1 MNKLSTLLII
11 VPVVLNAMIMRVGE
25 EEAYPTLQAAIFSAF
40 EGDTILLTKGIY
52 TTPLKVTFSLT
63 IMGEQR
69 DSTIVRTGQ
78 TAVIINSDVKL
89 NVENLTLETEALD
102 LPIVWQSAGTLRLKN
117 CLLRGS
123 NVDAIYV
130 SGGSLTL
137 DNCTVT
143 QNHKSGI
150 IARNA
155 NLNIIGSDI
164 SHNGINGI
172 VALKCQLML
181 NNVQVTDNGISGVVV
196 DSCENFLIK
205 NSVFER
211 DSATAI
217 SFRNSSGRIE
227 DITAKANGT
236 GIRVT
241 SGSLE
246 IDHAKL
252 TDNIK
257 YGLWVLNHGVA
268 VVRTT
273 EFTNNKYGI
282 RSDNGKFELDT
293 CKIVNN
299 SHYGIY
305 LAGGECS
312 VSYSIIAYNG
322 AHGIYAEG
330 GEGELTY
337 NLIYR
342 NNKHGIKIKGV
353 STYLIKNNT
362 IAYNNGHGI
371 LAYEGAA
378 PQIIN
383 NIVAFNNWGI
393 VTQVKDAAPGNPTLS
408 HNNVYKN
415 GQVDWSANLQHPTD
429 ISVDPQFVNPEE
441 DNFYLKATSP
451 CLNAGEG
458 GTPIGALGKKEE

>member
-246 IDHAKL
+246 IDHAQL

>member
-1 MNKLSTLLII
+1 
-11 VPVVLNAMIMRVGE
+11 
-25 EEAYPTLQAAIFSAF
+25 
-40 EGDTILLTKGIY
+40 
-52 TTPLKVTFSLT
+52 
-63 IMGEQR
+63 MGEQR
-69 DSTIVRTGQ
+69 DSTIVRTEQ
-78 TAVIINSDVKL
+78 TAVILSSDIKL
-89 NVENLTLETEALD
+89 NVENLTLETEAPD
-102 LPIVWQSAGTLRLKN
+102 LPIVWQSAGTLTLKN

-123 NVDAIYV
+123 NVDAIYT

-181 NNVQVTDNGISGVVV
+181 NNVQVTDHGISGVVV
-196 DSCENFLIK
+196 DSCENILIK

-217 SFRNSSGRIE
+217 SFQNSSGKIE

-236 GIRVT
+236 GIRVA

-246 IDHAKL
+246 INRAKL

-268 VVRTT
+268 AAKAT
-273 EFTNNKYGI
+273 EFVNNKYGV
-282 RSDNGKFELDT
+282 RSDSGKFELDT
-293 CKIVNN
+293 CKVVSN
-299 SHYGIY
+299 SRYGIY

-312 VSYSIIAYNG
+312 VSHSTIAYNG

-362 IAYNNGHGI
+362 ITYNNGHGI

-415 GQVDWSANLQHPTD
+415 GKVDWSANLQHPTD

>member
-1 MNKLSTLLII
+1 MKKLSTLLII
-11 VPVVLNAMIMRVGE
+11 VPVVLNAMIMRVGK
-25 EEAYPTLQAAIFSAF
+25 EEAYPTLRAAIFSAF
-40 EGDTILLTKGIY
+40 EGDTILLTKGVY
-52 TTPLKVTFSLT
+52 TTPLKLTFGIT
-63 IMGEQR
+63 IMGAQR
-69 DSTIVRTGQ
+69 DSTIVRAEQ
-78 TAVIINSDVKL
+78 TAVIVSSDIKL
-89 NVENLTLETEALD
+89 NVENLTLETEAPD
-102 LPIVWQSAGTLRLKN
+102 LPIVWQSAGKLTLKN

-123 NVDAIYV
+123 NVDAIYA

-137 DNCTVT
+137 DNCTIT
-143 QNHKSGI
+143 QNHKSGV

-155 NLNIIGSDI
+155 NLNIIGSNI
-164 SHNGINGI
+164 THNGINGI
-172 VALKCQLML
+172 VALKCQLTL

-196 DSCENFLIK
+196 DSCENILIK

-217 SFRNSSGRIE
+217 SFQNSSGRIE
-227 DITAKANGT
+227 TITAKANGI

-246 IDHAKL
+246 IDHAQL

-268 VVRTT
+268 TVKAT
-273 EFTNNKYGI
+273 EFLNNKYGI
-282 RSDNGKFELDT
+282 RSDSGKFELDT
-293 CKIVNN
+293 CKIVSN

-305 LAGGECS
+305 VAGGECS
-312 VSYSIIAYNG
+312 VSHSTIAYNG

-342 NNKHGIKIKGV
+342 NNKHGIKLKGV

-362 IAYNNGHGI
+362 ITYNNGHGI

-429 ISVDPQFVNPEE
+429 ISVDPQFVNPEQN
-441 DNFYLKATSP
+441 DFHLKATSP

-458 GTPIGALGKKEE
+458 GTPIGALGEKEE

>member
-1 MNKLSTLLII
+1 MKKLSTLLII

-25 EEAYPTLQAAIFSAF
+25 EEAYSTLQAAIFSAF
-40 EGDTILLTKGIY
+40 EGDTILLTKGVY
-52 TTPLKVTFSLT
+52 TTPLKVTLSLT

-69 DSTIVRTGQ
+69 DSTIVRTRQ
-78 TAVIINSDVKL
+78 TAVIVNSDIKL
-89 NVENLTLETEALD
+89 NVENLTLETEAPD

-123 NVDAIYV
+123 NVDAIYT

-196 DSCENFLIK
+196 DSCENILIK
-205 NSVFER
+205 TSVFEG

-217 SFRNSSGRIE
+217 SLQNSSGKIE

-246 IDHAKL
+246 INRAKL

-268 VVRTT
+268 TAKAT
-273 EFTNNKYGI
+273 EFANNKYGV

-293 CKIVNN
+293 CKVVSN
-299 SHYGIY
+299 SRYGIY

-312 VSYSIIAYNG
+312 VSHSTIAYNG

-330 GEGELTY
+330 GEGELTH

-342 NNKHGIKIKGV
+342 NNKHGIKMKGV

-362 IAYNNGHGI
+362 ITYNNGHGI

-378 PQIIN
+378 PQVIN

-415 GQVDWSANLQHPTD
+415 GQVDWSANLQHATD

>member
-155 NLNIIGSDI
+155 NLNIIGSNI
-164 SHNGINGI
+164 THNGINGI
-172 VALKCQLML
+172 VALKCQLTL

-196 DSCENFLIK
+196 DSCENILIK

-217 SFRNSSGRIE
+217 SFQNSSGRIE
-227 DITAKANGT
+227 TITAKANGI

-246 IDHAKL
+246 IDHAQL

-268 VVRTT
+268 TVKAT
-273 EFTNNKYGI
+273 EFLNNKYGI
-282 RSDNGKFELDT
+282 RSDSGKFELDT
-293 CKIVNN
+293 CKIVSN

-305 LAGGECS
+305 VAGGECS
-312 VSYSIIAYNG
+312 VSHSTIAYNG

-342 NNKHGIKIKGV
+342 NNKHGIKLKGV

-362 IAYNNGHGI
+362 ITYNNGHGI

-429 ISVDPQFVNPEE
+429 ISVDPQFVNPEQN
-441 DNFYLKATSP
+441 DFHLKATSP

-458 GTPIGALGKKEE
+458 GTPIGALGEKEE